1 MSALVD
7 TAPLIGHVVGGQVTT
22 PEGSRTQDV
31 FDPATGQVTG
41 RVLLAEQADVD
52 AAVAAAVV
60 AAESWSQEPVAKRT
74 AVLFALRE
82 QIVQHTDELAAI
94 ITAEHGKVLADSHG
108 EIARGL
114 EVIEYACGM
123 PQLLKGE
130 YTDQAATGVDVFSFR
145 EPLGV
150 VAGITPFNFPAM
162 VPLWMAP
169 MAIAT
174 GNAFVLKPSERD
186 PSASLFLARMWKAAG
201 LPDGV
206 FSVVQGD
213 RVAVDALLTHPDI
226 AAVSFVGSTPIA
238 QHVHATATAH
248 GKRVQA
254 LGGAKNH
261 AVVLADADLDLAA
274 THLTG
279 AAFGA
284 AGERCMAISVAVVVD
299 DVADALLERLTAA
312 AQKVRVA
319 PGNDP
324 DSDMGPVI
332 TRASQLRIEEIVTD
346 AVDSGASAPVDGRGS
361 HGDRSRGRVLRRPHH
376 PRRRHDGHARVR
388 RGDLRAGARRDP
400 RGGPGGGDRPGQR
413 QPVRQRDGDLHVLRR
428 RGAHVPAGRE
438 RRHDRHQRADPR
450 ARSAGTRSAAGR
462 TRCSARAT
470 STARSRCGSTRAARW
485 SPAAGRAARPR
496 PSSTSA
502 APRPTDA
509 TSALDGPEPT

>member
-31 FDPATGQVTG
+31 FDPATGRVTG

-324 DSDMGPVI
+324 DS
-332 TRASQLRIEEIVTD
+332 TWA
-346 AVDSGASAPVDGRGS
+346 
-361 HGDRSRGRVLRRPHH
+361 RSSR
-376 PRRRHDGHARVR
+376 
-388 RGDLRAGARRDP
+388 ARRSCASRRSSRTRSTAEP
-400 RGGPGGGDRPGQR
+400 R
-413 QPVRQRDGDLHVLRR
+413 H
-428 RGAHVPAGRE
+428 
-438 RRHDRHQRADPR
+438 
-450 ARSAGTRSAAGR
+450 RSTGAGTRWPVTR
-462 TRCSARAT
+462 T
-470 STARSRCGSTRAARW
+470 GS
-485 SPAAGRAARPR
+485 SSGP
-496 PSSTSA
+496 PSSTASRRTCA
-502 APRPTDA
+502 RTPRRSSGRCSSSSVRRT
-509 TSALDGPEPT
+509 

>member
-41 RVLLAEQADVD
+41 PG
-52 AAVAAAVV
+52 AARGAGRRRRGGRGRGRRRRRR
-60 AAESWSQEPVAKRT
+60 WSQEPVAKRA

-299 DVADALLERLTAA
+299 EVADALLERLTAA
-312 AQKVRVA
+312 ARRSA
-319 PGNDP
+319 WRPAT
-324 DSDMGPVI
+324 
-332 TRASQLRIEEIVTD
+332 TRRATWARSSRAASQLRIEEIVTD
-346 AVDSGASAPVDGRGS
+346 AVDQRGVRDRSTGAGTPWPVTRTGSSSAP
-361 HGDRSRGRVLRRPHH
+361 
-376 PRRRHDGHARVR
+376 
-388 RGDLRAGARRDP
+388 
-400 RGGPGGGDRPGQR
+400 
-413 QPVRQRDGDLHVLRR
+413 
-428 RGAHVPAGRE
+428 
-438 RRHDRHQRADPR
+438 
-450 ARSAGTRSAAGR
+450 
-462 TRCSARAT
+462 
-470 STARSRCGSTRAARW
+470 
-485 SPAAGRAARPR
+485 
-496 PSSTSA
+496 PSSTAS
-502 APRPTDA
+502 PRTCA
-509 TSALDGPEPT
+509 RTSRRSSGRCSS

>member
-1 MSALVD
+1 MSALVE

-22 PEGSRTQDV
+22 PDGSRTQDV
-31 FDPATGQVTG
+31 RNPATGEVTG
-41 RVLLAEQADVD
+41 RVLLADQAEVD
-52 AAVAAAVV
+52 AVV
-60 AAESWSQEPVAKRT
+60 AGALEAAASWAQEPIGKR
-74 AVLFALRE
+74 AGVLFAFRE
-82 QIVQHTDELAAI
+82 QLVAHTDELAAT
-94 ITAEHGKVLADSHG
+94 ITAEHGKVIADSLG
-108 EIARGL
+108 EVGRGL
-114 EVIEYACGM
+114 EVVEYACGI

-186 PSASLFLARMWKAAG
+186 PSSSLLLARLWKDAG

-206 FSVVQGD
+206 FSVLQGD
-213 RVAVDALLTHPDI
+213 RVAVDGLLTHPDVS
-226 AAVSFVGSTPIA
+226 AVSFVGSTPIA
-238 QHVHATATAH
+238 QHVYATATAH
-248 GKRVQA
+248 RKRVQA

-284 AGERCMAISVAVVVD
+284 AGERCMAISVALVVD
-299 DVADALLERLTAA
+299 EVADALLERLKAA

-332 TRASQLRIEEIVTD
+332 TKAAQLRIEEIVTD
-346 AVDSGASAPVDGRGS
+346 AVSSGARALVDGRGHTVDGFEGGFFVGPTVLDRVTADMRAYAEEIFGPVLVVMRVADLS
-361 HGDRSRGRVLRRPHH
+361 EAIALVNANPYGNGTALFTSSGDA
-376 PRRRHDGHARVR
+376 ARTF
-388 RGDLRAGARRDP
+388 
-400 RGGPGGGDRPGQR
+400 
-413 QPVRQRDGDLHVLRR
+413 
-428 RGAHVPAGRE
+428 
-438 RRHDRHQRADPR
+438 QRAVHVGMIGINVPIPVPVGWHSFGGWKDSLFGESHIYGPEAVR
-450 ARSAGTRSAAGR
+450 FYTRNKVVTSRWPSSPATARFHFGR
-462 TRCSARAT
+462 TT
-470 STARSRCGSTRAARW
+470 SH
-485 SPAAGRAARPR
+485 
-496 PSSTSA
+496 
-502 APRPTDA
+502 
-509 TSALDGPEPT
+509 